1 MAEWIG
7 IGRRARRCYGFD
19 EIALVPGA
27 QTVNPNEVDPSFEIA
42 GKKFK
47 IPILAAAMD
56 GVVDVDFAVE
66 MSKLGGI
73 AVLNLDGVQTRY
85 EHPDSVL
92 EDISKATPQQA
103 TGLIQS
109 IYTRPI
115 KEKLVSKRVAEIK
128 KKKGTAV
135 VSCIP
140 AHAEE
145 FSKLAVSSGA
155 DIFIVQSTVT
165 TTRHL
170 TKEYKSLDL
179 FKFCK
184 STKIPVVLGNCVTY
198 ETTLELMET
207 GTSGLLIGIGPGAAC
222 TTRGVLGI
230 GVPQVTS
237 TVDAAA
243 ARNFYFKRTGKY
255 IPIITDGGMNRGGD
269 ICKAF
274 ASGADAV
281 MIGSSFARAKEAPG
295 RGYHWGMA
303 TSHVNLPRGT
313 RIYVGT
319 TGSLKEILFGPA
331 RVDDGSQNLMGAL
344 KTSMGSLGALTLKEM
359 QDVEM
364 IIAPSIQTE
373 GKIFQVDKREGMG
386 NLNGRIKLRR
396 YIISILDL
404 GCSY

>member
-19 EIALVPGA
+19 EVALVPGA
-27 QTVNPNEVDPSFEIA
+27 QTVNPNEVDTAFEIA

-56 GVVDVDFAVE
+56 GVVDVKFAVE
-66 MSKLGGI
+66 MSRLGGI

-85 EHPDSVL
+85 ENPDEVL
-92 EDISKATPQQA
+92 KQIARASPAKATE
-103 TGLIQS
+103 LIQS

-115 KEKLVSKRVAEIK
+115 KNKLVSKRVAEIK
-128 KKKGTAV
+128 RKKGTAV

-145 FSKLAVSSGA
+145 FSKLAVSAGA
-155 DIFIVQSTVT
+155 DMFVVQSTVT
-165 TTRHL
+165 TTKHISR
-170 TKEYKSLDL
+170 EYKSLDL

-184 STKIPVVLGNCVTY
+184 STKIPVILGNCVTY
-198 ETTLELMET
+198 EITLELMET
-207 GTSGLLIGIGPGAAC
+207 GASGMLIGVGPGAAC

-243 ARNFYFKRTGKY
+243 ARDFYYKRTGKY
-255 IPIITDGGMNRGGD
+255 VSIITDGGMNRGGD

-319 TGSLKEILFGPA
+319 TGTLKDILFGPA
-331 RVDDGSQNLMGAL
+331 KVDDGSQNLMGAL
-344 KTSMGSLGALTLKEM
+344 KTSMGSLGAPGIKQM
-359 QDVEM
+359 HDVEI

-373 GKIFQVDKREGMG
+373 GKIFQADQRVGMG
-386 NLNGRIKLRR
+386 K
-396 YIISILDL
+396 
-404 GCSY
+404 